1 MERITKSSSAKLIE
15 ALNMI
20 IEDNIEDYY
29 DGGNENIKK
38 YIDGLSKDEYEMLV
52 HNLTDEIFNSD
63 VIWNEFCI
71 IVEDA
76 FRRNGITPYI

>member
-1 MERITKSSSAKLIE
+1 MERITKSSGAKQVE
-15 ALNMI
+15 AFNMI

-29 DGGNENIKK
+29 DMNKNIKK
-38 YIDGLSKDEYEMLV
+38 YIDGLSKNEYEMFV
-52 HNLTDEIFNSD
+52 RNLTDEIFNSD

-76 FRRNGITPYI
+76 FRRNGINPFE